1 MMAIS
6 GQIIKVWRVQM
17 YTKEL
22 FSSSFTSL
30 ITSMIII
37 IRTHLMG
44 INIIQINCIF
54 VPNNVWCISINF
66 ILHHDAPFQMIR
78 DNCGSISTYV
88 IITYYHY
95 NGRYTSSINNY
106 YPDLHKLFH
115 CILMYNLDIFM
126 QRDGIKRT
134 TECHDSMLTT

>member
-1 MMAIS
+1 
-6 GQIIKVWRVQM
+6 M

-30 ITSMIII
+30 ITFMMNLDGNTMWVYSM
-37 IRTHLMG
+37 
-44 INIIQINCIF
+44 IQINCIF

-78 DNCGSISTYV
+78 DNCGSISTYG

-95 NGRYTSSINNY
+95 NGRYTSSLNNY

-115 CILMYNLDIFM
+115 CILMHNLDIFM
-126 QRDGIKRT
+126 QRDTSIGFEHACIQ
-134 TECHDSMLTT
+134 